1 MDITTYISILIVVIC
16 AAVGYIIKNF
26 LPDSLN
32 NFIPLFS
39 GVLGIAISCWN
50 AQGFTPEVLATG
62 LVSGL
67 AATGCYELVKKM
79 IEQFSEMSKSSD

>member
-1 MDITTYISILIVVIC
+1 MDFIAQYLSIVIVIIC

-39 GVLGIAISCWN
+39 GILGVAISFWVSVS
-50 AQGFTPEVLATG
+50 FTPEALATG

-67 AATGCYELVKKM
+67 AATGCYELVTKLIK
-79 IEQFSEMSKSSD
+79 QYGSDK

>member
-1 MDITTYISILIVVIC
+1 MEFLTQYLSVVIVIIC

-39 GVLGIAISCWN
+39 GALGVFIACW
-50 AQGFTPEVLATG
+50 AVSDFTPEVLATG

-67 AATGCYELVKKM
+67 AATGCYELVKKL
-79 IEQFSEMSKSSD
+79 IDQFGKEKA

>member
-1 MDITTYISILIVVIC
+1 MVIVIIC

-39 GVLGIAISCWN
+39 GVLGVFIACW
-50 AQGFTPEVLATG
+50 AVSAFTPEVLATG

-67 AATGCYELVKKM
+67 AATGCYELVKKL
-79 IEQFSEMSKSSD
+79 IEQYGKDKT

>member
-1 MDITTYISILIVVIC
+1 MDFLTQYLSIVIIIIC

-39 GVLGIAISCWN
+39 GVLGVFIACW
-50 AQGFTPEVLATG
+50 AVSAFTPEVLATG

-67 AATGCYELVKKM
+67 AATGCYELVKKL
-79 IEQFSEMSKSSD
+79 IDQFGKDKS

>member
-1 MDITTYISILIVVIC
+1 MEFLSQYLSIVIVIIC
-16 AAVGYIIKNF
+16 ASAGFIIKNF

-39 GVLGIAISCWN
+39 GVLGIAVSFWVSVS
-50 AQGFTPEVLATG
+50 FTPEALATG

-67 AATGCYELVKKM
+67 AATGCYELITKLIK
-79 IEQFSEMSKSSD
+79 QYGSEK